1 MARRAGWFEVLARA
15 GEFAWRVIGR
25 RRKTGRLQ
33 LHLEGLKASRNH
45 SPERNPKL
53 DGATFDHG
61 RGELP
66 IDWLLSFI
74 RSFGHVLGLF
84 HI

>member
-1 MARRAGWFEVLARA
+1 MVQLRMDVVTVCVLDYQFYVVTERSPKMEAAR
-15 GEFAWRVIGR
+15 
-25 RRKTGRLQ
+25 
-33 LHLEGLKASRNH
+33 
-45 SPERNPKL
+45 
-53 DGATFDHG
+53 FDHG

-66 IDWLLSFI
+66 IDWILSFI